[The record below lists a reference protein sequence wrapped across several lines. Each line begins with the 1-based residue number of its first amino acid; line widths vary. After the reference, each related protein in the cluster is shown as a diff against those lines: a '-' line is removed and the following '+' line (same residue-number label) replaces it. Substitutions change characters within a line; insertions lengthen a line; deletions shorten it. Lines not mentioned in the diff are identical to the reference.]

1 MVPRLAYRAAEMTPH
16 SEPIPFSAAAE
27 QILSLAD
34 EHARARPVVIVGVTG
49 PVASG
54 KSSLARLV
62 SPCIVATDDYLPN
75 YDETPE
81 GIRDLPESSDL
92 PRLAADLAELRA
104 GRPARVPVWSFH
116 SHRREGER
124 VVEPMPFIVCEGLHA
139 LHESL
144 DKVIDVRV
152 YVDAPREA
160 RWTRALA
167 REQTG
172 ERGWPIEFFRH
183 FFENVAEPTYHARAA
198 GYRLSAHVLVENH
211 MERG

>member
-1 MVPRLAYRAAEMTPH
+1 MVPRLAYRAAEMTLPN
-16 SEPIPFSAAAE
+16 EPIPFSAAAE
-27 QILSLAD
+27 RILNLAG
-34 EHARARPVVIVGVTG
+34 ERSRARSVVVVGVTG

-81 GIRDLPESSDL
+81 TIRDLPESSDL
-92 PRLAADLAELRA
+92 PRLAADLAALRA
-104 GRPARVPVWSFH
+104 GRAARVPVWSFH

-124 VVEPMPFIVCEGLHA
+124 VIEPTPLIVCEGLHA

-144 DKVIDVRV
+144 AAVIDVRV

-160 RWTRALA
+160 RWARALA
-167 REQTG
+167 RERSG

-198 GYRLSAHVLVENH
+198 AYRRSAHVVVENH
-211 MERG
+211 AERA